1 MKVLITGR
9 LPEDVVNAVRLE
21 HEVII
26 NEQNTPMPRDQ
37 IVRHSTDIDGLLPM
51 VTDTIDDQ
59 LMGMA
64 PRLRIIANYG
74 VGYDNIDVA
83 AATARGIW
91 VTNTPDVLTDATAD
105 VTLALILA
113 VARRVVEGDKRIRAG
128 KFPKWAPMPFLGHD
142 VTGKTLGII
151 GLGRIGRA
159 VARRARGFDMPV
171 LYHNRNRL
179 PEAEERELSATY
191 ADLKTLLSESDFV
204 SLHVSFSSETR
215 HLIAREELKMMK
227 QTAYLINASRGPVVD
242 EHALVDALRAG
253 IIAGAGLDVF
263 EKEPELAPGLTELDN
278 VVLVPHIGSATVE
291 TRYKM
296 AELAVK
302 NLLAGLKGQVPPNCL
317 NSALR

>member
-9 LPEDVVNAVRLE
+9 LPEDVVNAVRRE

-26 NEQNTPMPRDQ
+26 NEQNTPMPHDQ
-37 IVRHSTDIDGLLPM
+37 IVRHSGDIDGLLSM
-51 VTDTIDDQ
+51 VTDTVDNQ
-59 LMGMA
+59 LMEMA
-64 PRLRIIANYG
+64 PKLRIIANYG

-91 VTNTPDVLTDATAD
+91 VTNTPGVLTDATAD
-105 VTLALILA
+105 VTFALVLA

-151 GLGRIGRA
+151 GLGRIGKA
-159 VARRARGFDMPV
+159 VARRARGFDMRV

-179 PEAEERELSATY
+179 PEAEEKELSAAY

-204 SLHVSFSSETR
+204 SLHVSLSSETR
-215 HLIAREELKMMK
+215 HLIAAQELKMMK
-227 QTAYLINASRGPVVD
+227 PTAYLINTSRGPVVD
-242 EHALVDALRAG
+242 ERALVDALRAR

-263 EKEPELAPGLTELDN
+263 EKEPELAPGLTELDD

-291 TRYKM
+291 TRHKM

-302 NLLAGLKGQVPPNCL
+302 NLLAGLRGQVPPNCL
-317 NSALR
+317 NSGLR

>member
-64 PRLRIIANYG
+64 PKLRIIANYG

-91 VTNTPDVLTDATAD
+91 VTNTPGVLTDATAD
-105 VTLALILA
+105 VTFALILA

-151 GLGRIGRA
+151 GLGRIGKA
-159 VARRARGFDMPV
+159 VARRARGFDMRV

-317 NSALR
+317 NSGLR

>member
-64 PRLRIIANYG
+64 PKLRIIANYG

-91 VTNTPDVLTDATAD
+91 VTNTPGVLTDATAD
-105 VTLALILA
+105 VTFALILA

-317 NSALR
+317 NSGLR